1 MSLKFVQFF
10 QVCFMVLFEFV
21 LKNQN
26 DLGIDTLFKLEKLKN
41 MLEESKVCSK
51 GKKEISKAI
60 YSLSHFL
67 KVAFLQDIFFFTLWH
82 WGAREGNMICSFKW
96 KSHTKYLLR
105 ILLLKDESK
114 NHLLSGMLR
123 YLFTMQLLV
132 HDLWPTKSMCYQDSQ
147 VTFLNSKTLRLHI
160 LRK

>member
-1 MSLKFVQFF
+1 MPLKFVQFF

-67 KVAFLQDIFFFTLWH
+67 KAAFLQDIFF
-82 WGAREGNMICSFKW
+82 
-96 KSHTKYLLR
+96 SHYG
-105 ILLLKDESK
+105 IE
-114 NHLLSGMLR
+114 
-123 YLFTMQLLV
+123 V
-132 HDLWPTKSMCYQDSQ
+132 P
-147 VTFLNSKTLRLHI
+147 
-160 LRK
+160 